1 MNGILGISA
10 FLLTA
15 FVSAV
20 AIFDLRER
28 RIPNLLVFP
37 AVVAGVVLN
46 TYRLGLGGLGAASFG
61 LIVGF
66 ALLIL
71 PYAFGGM
78 KAGDVKFLSAIGSFV
93 GAADVIRVLLAALL
107 CYPAFAAVVVIRER
121 KLRVTWLRFRRVLF
135 NFLSFFAPGMQLY
148 ALKLEGQDDSSI
160 QSAATP
166 FGVSLAAGTLIAI
179 YTNFLR

>member
-1 MNGILGISA
+1 MNGILGVSA

-28 RIPNLLVFP
+28 RIPNFLVFP
-37 AVVAGVVLN
+37 AVVAGVILN
-46 TYRLGLGGLGAASFG
+46 TYRLRLGGLGLALLG
-61 LIVGF
+61 LAVGF

-71 PYAFGGM
+71 PYAVGGM

-93 GAADVIRVLLAALL
+93 GAADVVRVLLAALL

-121 KLRVTWLRFRRVLF
+121 KMRVTWLRFRRVLF
-135 NFLSFFAPGMQLY
+135 NFLGFFLPGMKLY
-148 ALKLEGQDDSSI
+148 AMKLEGQDDPGIS
-160 QSAATP
+160 SAATP
-166 FGVSLAAGTLIAI
+166 FGVSIAAGTLIAI
-179 YTNFLR
+179 YTDFLR